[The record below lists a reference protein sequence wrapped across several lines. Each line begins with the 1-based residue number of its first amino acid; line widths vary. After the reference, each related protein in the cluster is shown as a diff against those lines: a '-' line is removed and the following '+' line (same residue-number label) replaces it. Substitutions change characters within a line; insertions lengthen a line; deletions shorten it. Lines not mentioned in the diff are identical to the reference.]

1 MSSSHFAET
10 SKINRADREYFL
22 HLSLLS
28 VFVVERIETV
38 VGAKAC
44 CVLFMR
50 ALLLLLLLLCVTER
64 KSLKTDV
71 VSSTKHKKER
81 PSRES
86 FVVSIESKRFFCL
99 TPFFLFFF
107 GFFDFDSFFVFFI
120 LNEKGILQSKLLLL
134 LN

>member
-50 ALLLLLLLLCVTER
+50 ALLLLLLLLLCVTER

-71 VSSTKHKKER
+71 VSSTGRNTKKRGPRER
-81 PSRES
+81 VSSSQSRA
-86 FVVSIESKRFFCL
+86 
-99 TPFFLFFF
+99 
-107 GFFDFDSFFVFFI
+107 VF
-120 LNEKGILQSKLLLL
+120 SV
-134 LN
+134 

>member
-50 ALLLLLLLLCVTER
+50 ALLLLLLLFLCVTER

-86 FVVSIESKRFFCL
+86 FVVSIESGFLCL

-107 GFFDFDSFFVFFI
+107 GFFDLFDFFLYSSFSTRR
-120 LNEKGILQSKLLLL
+120 GY
-134 LN
+134 

>member
-50 ALLLLLLLLCVTER
+50 ALLLLLLLLLLLCVTER

-71 VSSTKHKKER
+71 VSSTGRNTKKRGPRER
-81 PSRES
+81 
-86 FVVSIESKRFFCL
+86 VSSSQSS
-99 TPFFLFFF
+99 F
-107 GFFDFDSFFVFFI
+107 GFFSV
-120 LNEKGILQSKLLLL
+120 
-134 LN
+134 

>member
-50 ALLLLLLLLCVTER
+50 ALLLLLLLLLLCVTER

-71 VSSTKHKKER
+71 VSSTGRNTKKRGPRER
-81 PSRES
+81 VSSSQSRAS
-86 FVVSIESKRFFCL
+86 
-99 TPFFLFFF
+99 
-107 GFFDFDSFFVFFI
+107 GFSV
-120 LNEKGILQSKLLLL
+120 
-134 LN
+134 

>member
-50 ALLLLLLLLCVTER
+50 ALLLLLLLFLCVTER

-86 FVVSIESKRFFCL
+86 FVVSIELWFFFCL

-107 GFFDFDSFFVFFI
+107 GFFDLFDFFLYSSFSTRR
-120 LNEKGILQSKLLLL
+120 GY
-134 LN
+134 

>member
-50 ALLLLLLLLCVTER
+50 ALLLLLLLFLCVTER

-71 VSSTKHKKER
+71 VSSTGRNTKKRGPRER
-81 PSRES
+81 
-86 FVVSIESKRFFCL
+86 VSSSQSS
-99 TPFFLFFF
+99 F
-107 GFFDFDSFFVFFI
+107 GFFSV
-120 LNEKGILQSKLLLL
+120 
-134 LN
+134 

>member
-50 ALLLLLLLLCVTER
+50 ALLLLLLLLLCVTER

-71 VSSTKHKKER
+71 VSSTGRNTKKRGPRER
-81 PSRES
+81 
-86 FVVSIESKRFFCL
+86 VSSSQSS
-99 TPFFLFFF
+99 F
-107 GFFDFDSFFVFFI
+107 GFFSV
-120 LNEKGILQSKLLLL
+120 
-134 LN
+134 

>member
-1 MSSSHFAET
+1 VSSSHFAET

-71 VSSTKHKKER
+71 VSSTGRNTKKRGPRER
-81 PSRES
+81 
-86 FVVSIESKRFFCL
+86 VSSSQSS
-99 TPFFLFFF
+99 F
-107 GFFDFDSFFVFFI
+107 GFFSV
-120 LNEKGILQSKLLLL
+120 
-134 LN
+134 

>member
-50 ALLLLLLLLCVTER
+50 ALLLLLLLCVTER
-64 KSLKTDV
+64 KSLEPDV
-71 VSSTKHKKER
+71 VSSTGRNTKKRGPRER
-81 PSRES
+81 VSSSQSRAS
-86 FVVSIESKRFFCL
+86 
-99 TPFFLFFF
+99 
-107 GFFDFDSFFVFFI
+107 GFSV
-120 LNEKGILQSKLLLL
+120 
-134 LN
+134 

>member
-64 KSLKTDV
+64 KNLTDV
-71 VSSTKHKKER
+71 VSSTGQNTKKRGPRER
-81 PSRES
+81 VSSSQSRAS
-86 FVVSIESKRFFCL
+86 
-99 TPFFLFFF
+99 
-107 GFFDFDSFFVFFI
+107 GFSV
-120 LNEKGILQSKLLLL
+120 
-134 LN
+134 

>member
-86 FVVSIESKRFFCL
+86 FVVSIASGFCV
-99 TPFFLFFF
+99 FLFF
-107 GFFDFDSFFVFFI
+107 GFLICLTLLFFVFFI
-120 LNEKGILQSKLLLL
+120 LNEKGILTSKLLLL

>member
-50 ALLLLLLLLCVTER
+50 ALLLLLLLCVTER

-71 VSSTKHKKER
+71 VSSTGRNTKKRGPRER
-81 PSRES
+81 VSSSQSRAS
-86 FVVSIESKRFFCL
+86 
-99 TPFFLFFF
+99 
-107 GFFDFDSFFVFFI
+107 GFSV
-120 LNEKGILQSKLLLL
+120 
-134 LN
+134 

>member
-1 MSSSHFAET
+1 VSSSHFAET

-50 ALLLLLLLLCVTER
+50 ALLLLLLLCVTER

-71 VSSTKHKKER
+71 VSSTGRNTKKRGPRER
-81 PSRES
+81 VSSSQSRAS
-86 FVVSIESKRFFCL
+86 
-99 TPFFLFFF
+99 
-107 GFFDFDSFFVFFI
+107 GFSV
-120 LNEKGILQSKLLLL
+120 
-134 LN
+134 